1 MDKNETEQ
9 HNALKEIKDL
19 VSNLRHELLKAQE
32 SHFKTIYSNQSIIE
46 QKIIDMSKKVDKT
59 AQKGESIEHKF
70 SSINFINPDYVTSRF
85 DVLEEKSVDFK
96 LNALFLS
103 FIVIFCLFIGYQLY
117 ELSNY
122 KTLVNNLN
130 GKLQNYDNFHN
141 YLSTTKKLP
150 ILKYIEEFE
159 SKTIPKKEEK

>member
-9 HNALKEIKDL
+9 QNALKEIKDL
-19 VSNLRHELLKAQE
+19 VSNLSQELLKAQE
-32 SHFKTIYSNQSIIE
+32 GYFKTVYSNQSIIE

-70 SSINFINPDYVTSRF
+70 SSIDFISPDYVTSRF

-103 FIVIFCLFIGYQLY
+103 FIVIFCLFIGYQIY
-117 ELSNY
+117 ELNSY
-122 KTLVNNLN
+122 KKLVDTLN
-130 GKLQNYDNFHN
+130 GKIQNYDNFHN
-141 YLSTTKKLP
+141 YLSTTKKIP
-150 ILKYIEEFE
+150 VLKYIEEFE
-159 SKTIPKKEEK
+159 SKTTKQSEN